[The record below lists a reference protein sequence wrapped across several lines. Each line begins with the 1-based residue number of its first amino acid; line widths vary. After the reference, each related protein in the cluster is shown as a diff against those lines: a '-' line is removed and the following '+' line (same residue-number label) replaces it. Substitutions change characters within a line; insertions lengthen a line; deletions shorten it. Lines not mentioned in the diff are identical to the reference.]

1 MNIFVYKT
9 DIDSDYD
16 LEAIDDLLSVHG
28 TILRWNVDREDID
41 KVLRIESTA
50 DNAIQLQQTLVK
62 AGYFCEELTD

>member
-9 DIDSDYD
+9 DIISDYD
-16 LEAIDDLLSVHG
+16 LEAIDDLLSSHG
-28 TILRWNVDREDID
+28 TIIRWNVDRDDVD

-50 DNAIQLQQTLVK
+50 DNAEELLLTVTQ

>member
-9 DIDSDYD
+9 DIDSEYD
-16 LEAIDDLLSVHG
+16 LEAIDELLASHE
-28 TILRWNVDREDID
+28 TIIRWNVDRDDCD

-50 DNAIQLQQTLVK
+50 DNAEELLQTVTR